1 MFFLGAREGEKNYHF
16 FPPSFHGPPFPEVRT
31 PPCQHPA
38 HRKPNPPSHR
48 APWDTE
54 RWALGRGQQKQL
66 PQVSSCCG
74 CGRSRTFKVPSET
87 HMGDLNLF
95 PALLIP
101 GERRLR
107 HPRPPPARSGPAQ
120 KSESKPASPVS
131 RRAAFVCEFRGAGL
145 QAGSREG
152 SVALST
158 EGGSP

>member
-1 MFFLGAREGEKNYHF
+1 
-16 FPPSFHGPPFPEVRT
+16 
-31 PPCQHPA
+31 
-38 HRKPNPPSHR
+38 
-48 APWDTE
+48 
-54 RWALGRGQQKQL
+54 
-66 PQVSSCCG
+66 
-74 CGRSRTFKVPSET
+74 
-87 HMGDLNLF
+87 MGDLNLF